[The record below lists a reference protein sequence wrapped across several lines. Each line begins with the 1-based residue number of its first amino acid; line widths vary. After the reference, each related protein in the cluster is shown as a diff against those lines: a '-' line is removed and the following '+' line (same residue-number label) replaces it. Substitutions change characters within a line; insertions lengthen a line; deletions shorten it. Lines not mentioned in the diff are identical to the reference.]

1 MWRWSLHQID
11 YGYVRYK
18 KHKNFNKCNGW
29 NVAKISL
36 KQGTVVLYI
45 TTMSLFSNWTCWPE
59 QFGFCTNGNS
69 FPHVRSKKAELWQ
82 FIDYCRFDFF
92 IFLSV
97 NKYIWV
103 LITKFVASCSN
114 IFKYFHF
121 YIHFDVENILY
132 FYLHIV

>member
-1 MWRWSLHQID
+1 MLSLLFHNGNISNLTVVLGVGLCVFNCLEMILASDRFGICEIQ
-11 YGYVRYK
+11 K
-18 KHKNFNKCNGW
+18 TKQKNFNKCNGW

-36 KQGTVVLYI
+36 KQDTVVLY
-45 TTMSLFSNWTCWPE
+45 
-59 QFGFCTNGNS
+59 GNS

-103 LITKFVASCSN
+103 LITKFVDPCSN
-114 IFKYFHF
+114 ILKYFHF
-121 YIHFDVENILY
+121 YIDFDVENIL
-132 FYLHIV
+132 